1 MTMSRAAGLLSL
13 LLAVPALPAFAEDAS
28 LPPDLEKTVR
38 EFEAAFGAQDASRV
52 GALFDAEGT
61 FINPM
66 GQRAVGRE
74 QITAQFRTDFERVLK
89 GVHNE
94 LAVERVR
101 LLGDL
106 ALLDVRQT
114 LSGGHPPPGAPRPWV
129 AHAVVLARRA
139 DGAWR
144 LLDVRPY
151 FFLHDA
157 GPGGKAAPGPRRKA
171 PTPP

>member
-1 MTMSRAAGLLSL
+1 MRVSRAAGLLSL

-52 GALFDAEGT
+52 GALFDEEGT

-66 GQRAVGRE
+66 GQHAVGRE
-74 QITAQFRTDFERVLK
+74 QITAQFRSDFERVLK

-129 AHAVVLARRA
+129 AHAVVLARRT

-151 FFLHDA
+151 FFLHGA
-157 GPGGKAAPGPRRKA
+157 GPGGKAPGAQRKA
-171 PTPP
+171 PPPR